1 MAHYAPPPVIATETW
16 RTRTLV
22 VSAIAGIEL
31 LALIAIAIVLLGRG
45 WFEHA
50 RAASVASARQHRTAR
65 ATTAPTRST
74 TSARIHATASR
85 PMLSRARTNV
95 LVLNGNG
102 RNGAAGAEA
111 QALRAH
117 GYTVA
122 GVGNAKRSDY
132 AASIV
137 MYRPGYA
144 REAARLAREL
154 HVPIVTALDGVLAS
168 QLHGAKA
175 LLIVGGS

>member
-65 ATTAPTRST
+65 ATTASTRPTT
-74 TSARIHATASR
+74 TRIHATPVR